1 MHGQLQFYHFWSRL
15 AVGTQ
20 GLCAGFPQSSVV
32 HGHIGH
38 WPILFSA
45 TSFALGRSLT
55 STQTITLE
63 PLGYN

>member
-20 GLCAGFPQSSVV
+20 GLPQCSLV